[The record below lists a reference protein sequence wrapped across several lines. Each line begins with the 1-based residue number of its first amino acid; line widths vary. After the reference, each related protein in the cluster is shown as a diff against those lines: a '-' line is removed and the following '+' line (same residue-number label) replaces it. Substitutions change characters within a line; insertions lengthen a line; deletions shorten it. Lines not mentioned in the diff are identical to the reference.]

1 MCRLVGDYFNARGA
15 GQQHPRCNFQ
25 YGLRGLCDVSTKC
38 GCHDSNGPAEDAADI
53 QAIYAP
59 FVQET
64 SVSFETVPPSVE
76 TMAARISS
84 NLARHGYFV
93 AQSEAGILGFAYAS
107 PYRPRPA
114 YDRTAEVSVYLA
126 PQAQGRGLAQ
136 ALYRALFA
144 HLAARGFHTA
154 VAIVTLPNP
163 QSAQLH
169 ERCGFAHVGS
179 LQDVGRKFGQWHGTA
194 IYQRMIGQA
203 DLHSAVRRLEASDT
217 AALAQVLRLI
227 QTSFAYMTGRIDPPS
242 SMHQLTV
249 SALAQM
255 ARDSSV
261 LALGDPV
268 AACLVA
274 KPLPHAL
281 YLGKIAIASDL
292 RGRGVLRALLGR
304 SEELARSLSLSQLE
318 LQVRIEL
325 VENQKIFGKCGF
337 VETARNAHPGYDRAT
352 EITMQKLLKP

>member
-1 MCRLVGDYFNARGA
+1 MSTPQGDVTIRAAR
-15 GQQHPRCNFQ
+15 P
-25 YGLRGLCDVSTKC
+25 
-38 GCHDSNGPAEDAADI
+38 EDAADI
-53 QAIYAP
+53 RAIYAP

-64 SVSFETVPPSVE
+64 SVSFETVPPSLE
-76 TMAARISS
+76 TMAERIAG
-84 NLARHGYFV
+84 NLASHGYFV
-93 AQSEAGILGFAYAS
+93 AQSDAGILGFAYAS

-126 PQAQGRGLAQ
+126 PEGQGRGLAR
-136 ALYRALFA
+136 ALYRMLFA
-144 HLAARGFHTA
+144 HLAVRGFHTA
-154 VAIVTLPNP
+154 VAIVTLPNL

-179 LQDVGRKFGQWHGTA
+179 LQDVGCKFGQWHGTA

-203 DLHSAVRRLEASDT
+203 DLQNALRRLEASDT
-217 AALAQVLRLI
+217 AALAQVLTLI

-249 SALAQM
+249 SKLAQM
-255 ARDSSV
+255 AKDSWL

-268 AACLVA
+268 TACLVA

-281 YLGKIAIASDL
+281 YLGKIAIVSDL
-292 RGRGVLRALLGR
+292 RGRGVLRALMGA
-304 SEELARSLSLSQLE
+304 SETLAHSMSLSRLE
-318 LQVRIEL
+318 IQVRIEL
-325 VENQKIFGKCGF
+325 VENQRIFGKYGF

-352 EITMQKLLKP
+352 EITMQKVLKP

>member
-1 MCRLVGDYFNARGA
+1 MSPLNA
-15 GQQHPRCNFQ
+15 
-25 YGLRGLCDVSTKC
+25 DVTIRTAQ
-38 GCHDSNGPAEDAADI
+38 AEDAADI

-93 AQSEAGILGFAYAS
+93 AQSDAGILGFAYAS

-255 ARDSSV
+255 AKTARCWLSEIRSR
-261 LALGDPV
+261 LALWPSLCRMRCIWAKLPLRAICV
-268 AACLVA
+268 AAECCV
-274 KPLPHAL
+274 HCW
-281 YLGKIAIASDL
+281 G
-292 RGRGVLRALLGR
+292 GVR
-304 SEELARSLSLSQLE
+304 SWP
-318 LQVRIEL
+318 
-325 VENQKIFGKCGF
+325 
-337 VETARNAHPGYDRAT
+337 AH
-352 EITMQKLLKP
+352 

>member
-1 MCRLVGDYFNARGA
+1 MSPLNA
-15 GQQHPRCNFQ
+15 
-25 YGLRGLCDVSTKC
+25 DVTIRTAR
-38 GCHDSNGPAEDAADI
+38 AEDAADI

-84 NLARHGYFV
+84 SLARHGYFV

-169 ERCGFAHVGS
+169 ERCGFAYVGS

-203 DLHSAVRRLEASDT
+203 DLHHAVRRLEASDT

-292 RGRGVLRALLGR
+292 RGRGVLRALLGK

>member
-1 MCRLVGDYFNARGA
+1 MRLSCKKPLFPLKQFR
-15 GQQHPRCNFQ
+15 
-25 YGLRGLCDVSTKC
+25 
-38 GCHDSNGPAEDAADI
+38 PASRPWPE
-53 QAIYAP
+53 
-59 FVQET
+59 
-64 SVSFETVPPSVE
+64 
-76 TMAARISS
+76 RISS

-93 AQSEAGILGFAYAS
+93 AQSDAGILGFAYAS

-126 PQAQGRGLAQ
+126 PQAQGRGFAQ

-255 ARDSSV
+255 AKRQ
-261 LALGDPV
+261 LGVGSRRSGRGLPCGQAF
-268 AACLVA
+268 AACAVFGQNC
-274 KPLPHAL
+274 HCE
-281 YLGKIAIASDL
+281 
-292 RGRGVLRALLGR
+292 R
-304 SEELARSLSLSQLE
+304 SAWPRSAACTVGEE
-318 LQVRIEL
+318 
-325 VENQKIFGKCGF
+325 
-337 VETARNAHPGYDRAT
+337 
-352 EITMQKLLKP
+352 

>member
-1 MCRLVGDYFNARGA
+1 MSPLNA
-15 GQQHPRCNFQ
+15 
-25 YGLRGLCDVSTKC
+25 DVTIRTAR
-38 GCHDSNGPAEDAADI
+38 AEDAADI

-93 AQSEAGILGFAYAS
+93 AQSDAGILGFAYAS

-144 HLAARGFHTA
+144 HLAARRFHTA

-169 ERCGFAHVGS
+169 ERCGFDHVGS

-203 DLHSAVRRLEASDT
+203 DLHNAVRQLEASDT

-255 ARDSSV
+255 AKDSSV

-304 SEELARSLSLSQLE
+304 SEELARSLSLSRLE

-325 VENQKIFGKCGF
+325 VENQKIFGKFGF

>member
-1 MCRLVGDYFNARGA
+1 MSPLNA
-15 GQQHPRCNFQ
+15 
-25 YGLRGLCDVSTKC
+25 DVTIRTAR
-38 GCHDSNGPAEDAADI
+38 AEDAADI

-93 AQSEAGILGFAYAS
+93 AQSDAGILGFAYAS

-126 PQAQGRGLAQ
+126 PQAKGRGFAQ

-203 DLHSAVRRLEASDT
+203 DLHNAVRQLEASDT

-255 ARDSSV
+255 AKDSSV

-274 KPLPHAL
+274 KPLPRAL

-304 SEELARSLSLSQLE
+304 SEELARALSLSRLE

-325 VENQKIFGKCGF
+325 VENQKIFGKFGF